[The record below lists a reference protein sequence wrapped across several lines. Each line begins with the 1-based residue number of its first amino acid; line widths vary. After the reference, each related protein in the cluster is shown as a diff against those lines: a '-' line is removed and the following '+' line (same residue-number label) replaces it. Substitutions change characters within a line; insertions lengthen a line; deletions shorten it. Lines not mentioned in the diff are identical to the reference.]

1 MLNATA
7 MERGATLAAAIL
19 AGGRAERLGGIDKS
33 GLSLGDT
40 TILQRILAAVRPSA
54 DEIFAVGDR
63 FDAAAAAGLRVVR
76 DEHPGAGALGGIH
89 TAVLR
94 SPCEHTLVVGCDM
107 PFVTSRLVRL
117 LDDVRRRENADVVMP
132 RDAAGYQPL
141 CAIYGRACER
151 ALRARIARGERHAAI
166 PPPGVRVVEV
176 GRDELAAID
185 PEGLLFVN
193 VNTPEEYE
201 RARQLVEHGRAPV

>member
-1 MLNATA
+1 

-33 GLSLGDT
+33 GLALGGT
-40 TILQRILAAVRPSA
+40 TILQRLLDAVRPTV
-54 DEIFAVGDR
+54 DELFAVGDR
-63 FDAAAAAGLRVVR
+63 FDAAAAAGLTVVQ

-89 TAVLR
+89 TAILR
-94 SPCEHTLVVGCDM
+94 SPCAYTLVVGCDM
-107 PFVTSRLVRL
+107 PFVTARLIRL
-117 LDDVRRRENADVVMP
+117 LSDARRRTDADVVIP

-141 CAIYGRACER
+141 CAIYGRACEP
-151 ALRARIARGERHAAI
+151 ALRERIARGERHAAI